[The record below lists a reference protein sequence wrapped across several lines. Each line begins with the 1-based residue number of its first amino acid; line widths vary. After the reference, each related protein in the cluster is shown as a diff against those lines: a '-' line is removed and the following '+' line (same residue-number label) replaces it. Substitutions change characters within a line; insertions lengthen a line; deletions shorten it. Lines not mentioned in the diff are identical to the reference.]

1 MGFFILGISSVW
13 LERLIWVQEVVG
25 SNPTFP
31 TTILLCRREIK
42 KEVKII
48 KYISKN
54 EIEKLLSEGVIRN
67 TRRGYVD
74 RRGEHIGYYKT
85 CGGKRYIEDK
95 YVK

>member
-1 MGFFILGISSVW
+1 M
-13 LERLIWVQEVVG
+13 G
-25 SNPTFP
+25 SNPSTLTLFCYSAGNK
-31 TTILLCRREIK
+31 LR

-48 KYISKN
+48 KCISKN
-54 EIEKLLSEGVIRN
+54 EIEKLLSEDVIRN

>member
-1 MGFFILGISSVW
+1 M
-13 LERLIWVQEVVG
+13 
-25 SNPTFP
+25 
-31 TTILLCRREIK
+31 
-42 KEVKII
+42 KII

-74 RRGEHIGYYKT
+74 RRGEHIGYYKI